1 MGEIWINLARDGGI
15 LVKSWDH
22 VSETLWLNERQENLL
37 ISWFTI
43 SFSKVI
49 FALNLFINR
58 IFFLKKNKQSGIF
71 SLTAGT
77 RFYTFVDTRYF
88 FCLYSYFCT

>member
-22 VSETLWLNERQENLL
+22 VSETLWLNERQGNLL

-49 FALNLFINR
+49 FALNVFINR
-58 IFFLKKNKQSGIF
+58 IFFKKKINNLASFLLQREQGFIRLLIRGIF
-71 SLTAGT
+71 LSL
-77 RFYTFVDTRYF
+77 
-88 FCLYSYFCT
+88 